1 MLAVM
6 SGQGG
11 IAVLVSGVQVALAFI
26 SALSQGGTTP
36 EKDGPQAIVSGLG
49 LWALAA
55 AGAVG
60 CLAAHKAIRVD
71 AIPRE
76 SAPAMKV
83 FRKNW
88 VLELA
93 VAWVFVVTLVGRQMA
108 TLTSGCIPS
117 DHHDYHFDPASC
129 ASAPQVECLHPTTLL
144 HLQQWVAY

>member
-11 IAVLVSGVQVALAFI
+11 IAVLVSGVQVVLAFI

-36 EKDGPQAIVSGLG
+36 EKDGPQAVVSGLG

-55 AGAVG
+55 AGAVA
-60 CLAAHKAIRVD
+60 CLAAHQAIRVD

-88 VLELA
+88 ILELA
-93 VAWVFVVTLVGRQMA
+93 VAWVFVVTLVRIHRK
-108 TLTSGCIPS
+108 L
-117 DHHDYHFDPASC
+117 D
-129 ASAPQVECLHPTTLL
+129 
-144 HLQQWVAY
+144 